1 MIFCSPNSS
10 TIRYPLSKILC
21 KQKPTKCPQL
31 NGMFSYKK
39 NWVGGEC
46 GVVDSR
52 WCAGGKGFVSTD
64 YRPYYAYCVQQI

>member
-1 MIFCSPNSS
+1 
-10 TIRYPLSKILC
+10 
-21 KQKPTKCPQL
+21 
-31 NGMFSYKK
+31 MFSYKK

-46 GVVDSR
+46 GVVDSK